1 VSIYNV
7 VTLPFVT
14 TMLNNLEVLNEM
26 IILLSI
32 ALMHSFSDAVASET
46 IRYSYGWVYVWVIFS
61 TLILNLLFIGSYI
74 VETLYAYLRKEY
86 YKRCNTKKMPSIIKS
101 GL

>member
-46 IRYSYGWVYVWVIFS
+46 IRYSYGWVYV
-61 TLILNLLFIGSYI
+61 
-74 VETLYAYLRKEY
+74 TLYAYLRKEY